1 MSTST
6 SAASSQSGTEPRAGA
21 SIRLNGGM
29 ALLVGGFALA
39 GLSGARLRAH
49 RLEQA
54 RQRSRRWVRDHLSG
68 RGAEDPRVDATL
80 SDPDNVSAP
89 RLSLRGVPDPTD
101 DDHQ

>member
-1 MSTST
+1 MTV
-6 SAASSQSGTEPRAGA
+6 
-21 SIRLNGGM
+21 RLNGGM

-68 RGAEDPRVDATL
+68 RGTNDLRADAEL
-80 SDPDNVSAP
+80 SDRDDVTAP
-89 RLSLRGVPDPTD
+89 RLSLRGLPDQTD
-101 DDHQ
+101 DSDQ